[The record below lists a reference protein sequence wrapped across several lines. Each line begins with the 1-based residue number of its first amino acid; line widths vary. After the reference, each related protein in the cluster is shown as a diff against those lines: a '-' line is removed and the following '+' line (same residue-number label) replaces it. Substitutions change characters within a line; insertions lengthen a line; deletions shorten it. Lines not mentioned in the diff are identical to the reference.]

1 MAGRPGR
8 PVTLPFETLRSCRQ
22 SRRGT
27 RLGQLRKGSAL
38 GLLRKTIVRR
48 LKRHGIVRA
57 PRHLREFEA
66 EAARIAGRHRRQTL
80 ADVEA
85 LRARYAAP
93 ILGDVLVWDLIRALA
108 DVHDA
113 TDTQLGSTSQ
123 LTHTINVAAAMERDG
138 VADEDML
145 VAALVH
151 DTGKLLLTVGAAP
164 ENVLCMNEPVG
175 EYAPDIGLDN
185 CVFQWNHDEFAWSRY
200 REHVPDHLAWL
211 LRYHSIYPDRCAPLM
226 DGRDREWT
234 ARYLKPFSHY
244 DQDFKSP
251 FRPAD
256 RPLEH
261 WRTLIFD
268 RFPRPIPF

>member
-1 MAGRPGR
+1 MGA
-8 PVTLPFETLRSCRQ
+8 
-22 SRRGT
+22 
-27 RLGQLRKGSAL
+27 LRKAIG
-38 GLLRKTIVRR
+38 RR
-48 LKRHGIVRA
+48 LKQHGIVRA
-57 PRHLREFEA
+57 PRHFQAFEA
-66 EAARIAGRHRRQTL
+66 EASRIIDRHQRQTV

-113 TDTQLGSTSQ
+113 TDTRLGSTSQ
-123 LTHTINVAAAMERDG
+123 LTHTLNVAAAMDRDG
-138 VADEDML
+138 VDDEDLL
-145 VAALVH
+145 VAALIH
-151 DTGKLLLTVGAAP
+151 DTGKLLLSVGEAP
-164 ENVLCMNEPVG
+164 ENVVCMNEPIG
-175 EYAPDIGLDN
+175 DYAPGAGLDN
-185 CVFQWNHDEFAWSRY
+185 CVFQWNHDEFAWSRF
-200 REHVPDHLAWL
+200 REHVPAHLAWL
-211 LRYHSIYPDRCAPLM
+211 VRYHSIYPDRCARLM
-226 DGRDREWT
+226 DDHDREWT

-251 FRPAD
+251 FRPPD